1 MNLRNL
7 GIRQRVLLVTMAPM
21 LLVALVLVF
30 YFTFLRYGDV
40 EDALFQ
46 RGNSMAG
53 QLIPASE
60 YGMFSGNHAEL
71 SRLAQAMMK
80 EPDVSG
86 IAFFDQAGN
95 LLAMAGA
102 LRSSLFPAREQQAWH
117 GRSEDGQ
124 TLIFHV
130 RVARQPIPFDD
141 PFSSV
146 ENDARELVLGS
157 ITLEMSRERVVRRKL
172 EVLGVSLGS
181 VALMVIFAGML
192 AGRLG
197 RDLTEPVVRLEA
209 AVRRIRGGEMT
220 TRVIPHQAGTV
231 RALEDGFNEM
241 AQALEKSRRR
251 TEAALASSEAE
262 LRKQYEF
269 ATALLQA
276 LSDAAIG
283 ILILQEDRIVFAND
297 AAISIHGYSKAE
309 LLAMSDW
316 SSLILPEEADS
327 LRERYER
334 TLQSGWPGE
343 RFECTIRSRDG
354 LIRYLDVVTTS
365 LRGDAQQ
372 SRVVMVEIDI
382 TERSLA
388 EERVTIANREL
399 QKQRDEAERAN
410 LAKSRFLAAASHDL
424 RQPLHALSLFCGELP
439 TVMKTAAQHRLAN
452 QINAAVGLLVELLDA
467 LLDISRLDIHDLDP
481 KIRAVPLMPILEAVA
496 LNHQTSAEAQQLTM
510 RVHPSSVW
518 VETDPHLLSRILGN
532 LVSNAVR
539 YTRRGRIFVGVRR
552 QGREVRIEVWD
563 TGIGIPEE
571 HLPHLFQE
579 FYQVENPERDSAKG
593 LGLGLSIVD
602 RLASA
607 LKHPIRIR
615 SWPGQG
621 SVFSVV
627 VPLAELVP
635 DQDSGE
641 PQPGD
646 SSGRIL
652 LLLRDQ
658 AEAGSLAAQ
667 LRGWGYQVYIA
678 DSLDAVD
685 YALMSAPPDVVIC
698 DDDQMETL
706 NAALTHELS
715 ELPSVVLLGEAPQ
728 EAVSEKF
735 ILAGQLSKPLRPARL
750 RALLQHLMEERAAAQ
765 S

>member
-46 RGNSMAG
+46 RGNAMAG
-53 QLIPASE
+53 QMIPAAE
-60 YGMFSGNHAEL
+60 YGMFSGNNAEL

-102 LRSSLFPAREQQAWH
+102 LRSSLFPARDQQAWN

-124 TLIFHV
+124 TLIYHV
-130 RVARQPIPFDD
+130 RVARHPIPFDD
-141 PFSSV
+141 PFSSA
-146 ENDARELVLGS
+146 ESDTRELVLGS

-172 EVLGVSLGS
+172 EVLAVSLGS
-181 VALMVIFAGML
+181 VALMVVFAGML

-209 AVRRIRGGEMT
+209 AVRRIRGGEMSV
-220 TRVIPHQAGTV
+220 RVLPHAAGTV

-241 AQALEKSRRR
+241 AEALEKARRR

-283 ILILQEDRIVFAND
+283 ILILQEDRIVFANE
-297 AAISIHGYSKAE
+297 AAISIHGYTKAE
-309 LLAMSDW
+309 LMGMPDW
-316 SSLILPEEADS
+316 SALVLADEAQM

-343 RFECTIRSRDG
+343 RFECTIRTRDG
-354 LIRYLDVVTTS
+354 LVRYLDVVTTS

-424 RQPLHALSLFCGELP
+424 RQPLHALSLFSGELP
-439 TVMKTAAQHRLAN
+439 SVMKTPAQLRLTK
-452 QINAAVGLLVELLDA
+452 QINAAVGLMVELLDA
-467 LLDISRLDIHDLDP
+467 LLDISRLDIHDLDANVRP
-481 KIRAVPLMPILEAVA
+481 VPLMPILEAVA
-496 LNHQTSAEAQQLTM
+496 INHQASAEAQQL
-510 RVHPSSVW
+510 RLHVHPSSLW
-518 VETDPHLLSRILGN
+518 IATDPQLLSRILSN

-539 YTRRGRIFVGVRR
+539 YTRKGRIVVGVRR
-552 QGREVRIEVWD
+552 HVETIEIQVWD
-563 TGIGIPEE
+563 TGIGITED

-579 FYQVENPERDSAKG
+579 FYQVENPERDSSKG

-602 RLASA
+602 RLASV
-607 LKHPIRIR
+607 LRHPVRVF
-615 SWPGQG
+615 SWPDKG
-621 SVFSVV
+621 SLFAVT
-627 VPLAELVP
+627 VPLAEPVAEVEDAP
-635 DQDSGE
+635 VATSNG
-641 PQPGD
+641 
-646 SSGRIL
+646 GRIL

-658 AEAGSLAAQ
+658 AEANSLAVQ
-667 LRGWGYQVYIA
+667 LRGWSYQVYIA

-685 YALMSAPPDVVIC
+685 YALAVSPPDVVIC
-698 DDDQMETL
+698 DDDRMETL
-706 NAALTHELS
+706 NAALQS
-715 ELPSVVLLGEAPQ
+715 DVAAQPSVVLLGDATQ
-728 EAVSEKF
+728 EAHSEKF

-750 RALLQHLMEERAAAQ
+750 RALLQHLMEERGAA
-765 S
+765 

>member
-1 MNLRNL
+1 
-7 GIRQRVLLVTMAPM
+7 
-21 LLVALVLVF
+21 
-30 YFTFLRYGDV
+30 
-40 EDALFQ
+40 
-46 RGNSMAG
+46 MAG
-53 QLIPASE
+53 LDD
-60 YGMFSGNHAEL
+60 AE
-71 SRLAQAMMK
+71 
-80 EPDVSG
+80 
-86 IAFFDQAGN
+86 
-95 LLAMAGA
+95 
-102 LRSSLFPAREQQAWH
+102 
-117 GRSEDGQ
+117 
-124 TLIFHV
+124 
-130 RVARQPIPFDD
+130 
-141 PFSSV
+141 
-146 ENDARELVLGS
+146 
-157 ITLEMSRERVVRRKL
+157 VVRRKL

-231 RALEDGFNEM
+231 RALEDGVNEM
-241 AQALEKSRRR
+241 AEALEKSRRR

-424 RQPLHALSLFCGELP
+424 RQPLHA
-439 TVMKTAAQHRLAN
+439 A
-452 QINAAVGLLVELLDA
+452 GLYLGA
-467 LLDISRLDIHDLDP
+467 
-481 KIRAVPLMPILEAVA
+481 
-496 LNHQTSAEAQQLTM
+496 
-510 RVHPSSVW
+510 
-518 VETDPHLLSRILGN
+518 LSRAGLSDRQAH
-532 LVSNAVR
+532 L
-539 YTRRGRIFVGVRR
+539 FVGVQTHPENDPR
-552 QGREVRIEVWD
+552 QALVDGLLPDAGAVEMAMQPLEQRPQAGVEELRHQPRQHEGR
-563 TGIGIPEE
+563 T
-571 HLPHLFQE
+571 
-579 FYQVENPERDSAKG
+579 
-593 LGLGLSIVD
+593 
-602 RLASA
+602 
-607 LKHPIRIR
+607 
-615 SWPGQG
+615 
-621 SVFSVV
+621 
-627 VPLAELVP
+627 
-635 DQDSGE
+635 
-641 PQPGD
+641 
-646 SSGRIL
+646 
-652 LLLRDQ
+652 
-658 AEAGSLAAQ
+658 
-667 LRGWGYQVYIA
+667 
-678 DSLDAVD
+678 
-685 YALMSAPPDVVIC
+685 
-698 DDDQMETL
+698 
-706 NAALTHELS
+706 
-715 ELPSVVLLGEAPQ
+715 
-728 EAVSEKF
+728 
-735 ILAGQLSKPLRPARL
+735 
-750 RALLQHLMEERAAAQ
+750 
-765 S
+765 